1 MAKPR
6 IRCILPPKKRLSEL
20 SSLAATLRHM
30 SDFVL
35 QGAILESGVRN
46 EWRPGFRPQLS
57 APGQLPSAPGIRSMR
72 SNLRLWQRFHALLR
86 VAVELRGRRPK
97 AVCSLCLLNQPV
109 PIYHMLTLKG

>member
-1 MAKPR
+1 
-6 IRCILPPKKRLSEL
+6 
-20 SSLAATLRHM
+20 M

-35 QGAILESGVRN
+35 QGAILVILESGVRN

-109 PIYHMLTLKG
+109 PVYHMLKLKG